1 MLEIFTVV
9 EVVEW
14 GMKMVKRIYVVRHC
28 EAEGQPSLA
37 PLTEKGFQQADE
49 LARFLVDAK
58 VERVICSPF
67 LRAVQSIEPAA
78 KQKGLQVEKDARLTE
93 RILSTKVLED
103 WLLKLEATFED
114 LDLKFDDGESSREA
128 MGRILEAVKEVLEGE
143 VENTLIVTHGN
154 LMSLLLHY
162 YQPSFGF
169 EEWKNLSN
177 PDVYLLIFDK
187 SEVAIERIWR

>member
-28 EAEGQPSLA
+28 EADGQPSLA

-78 KQKGLQVEKDARLTE
+78 KQKGLQVEKDTRLTE

-177 PDVYLLIFDK
+177 PDVYLLFFDK